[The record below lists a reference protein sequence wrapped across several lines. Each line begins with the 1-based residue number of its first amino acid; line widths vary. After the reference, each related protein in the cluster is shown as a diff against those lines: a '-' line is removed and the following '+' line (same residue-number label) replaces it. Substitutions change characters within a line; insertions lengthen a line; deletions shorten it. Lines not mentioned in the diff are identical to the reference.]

1 MQGGLIPGLQLL
13 APIAVTLMVLIALAL
28 LWRMSRS
35 VWLIV
40 AIAGEIAAFAFNI
53 VIVIA
58 PGVAR
63 SMSPLFPLWTIA
75 ALVFAGGLLGY
86 AIETSRKAVI
96 Q

>member
-1 MQGGLIPGLQLL
+1 MQGGLVSGLQLL
-13 APIAVTLMVLIALAL
+13 APIAVTLTVLVALAL

-63 SMSPLFPLWTIA
+63 SISPLFPLWTFA

>member
-1 MQGGLIPGLQLL
+1 MQGGLVSGLQLL

-53 VIVIA
+53 MIVIA
-58 PGVAR
+58 PDVAR

-75 ALVFAGGLLGY
+75 ALVFAAGLLGY

-96 Q
+96 R

>member
-1 MQGGLIPGLQLL
+1 MQGGLVSGLQLL
-13 APIAVTLMVLIALAL
+13 SPIVVTLMVLTALTL
-28 LWRMSRS
+28 LWRVSRS

-40 AIAGEIAAFAFNI
+40 AMAGEIAAFAFNL

-58 PGVAR
+58 PAAAQ
-63 SMSPLFPLWTIA
+63 SMSPFFPLWRIS

-86 AIETSRKAVI
+86 AIETSRKVSV

>member
-1 MQGGLIPGLQLL
+1 MHGGLISGLQLL
-13 APIAVTLMVLIALAL
+13 APIAVTLMVLVALAL
-28 LWRMSRS
+28 LWRASRS

-40 AIAGEIAAFAFNI
+40 AIVGEIAAFAFNI

-58 PGVAR
+58 PEVAR
-63 SMSPLFPLWTIA
+63 NMSPLFPLWTMA

-86 AIETSRKAVI
+86 AIETSKKIFV

>member
-1 MQGGLIPGLQLL
+1 MHGGLISGLQLL

-28 LWRMSRS
+28 LWRASRS

-40 AIAGEIAAFAFNI
+40 AIVGEIAAFAFNI

-58 PGVAR
+58 PEAAR
-63 SMSPLFPLWTIA
+63 SISPLFPLWTIA

-86 AIETSRKAVI
+86 AIETSKKVVA